1 MCKYFIY
8 FCIIVFWGIEIID
21 NVLVVLIKKYIYISK
36 RERGEKK
43 MCYVIFWVIIKWL
56 L

>member
-21 NVLVVLIKKYIYISK
+21 NVLVVLIKKIYILV
-36 RERGEKK
+36 REKEERKK
-43 MCYVIFWVIIKWL
+43 CVM
-56 L
+56 